1 MSKENTII
9 IYHSIHGVDKPPTE
23 LEVDQDYVGSIFQY
37 WGVDYWDK
45 QRDEVLK
52 IWKELDGWEYES
64 DCDWDKVG
72 EMMIDDDRKL
82 GSGYKKRMWDLKDE
96 FQYEID
102 GLIDKHD
109 LGRWK
114 YHTYEEFE
122 DDDRN
127 LWGY

>member
-72 EMMIDDDRKL
+72 EMMIDDDRKY

-96 FQYEID
+96 FTDEVD
-102 GLIDKHD
+102 NLIYKHNLD
-109 LGRWK
+109 RWK

-127 LWGY
+127 LWLF